1 MYDPFKLFWTAMI
14 WGSIAWYSYLL
25 FHVGWRGGRD
35 IIRMAR
41 NLSQN
46 NREQGGH

>member
-1 MYDPFKLFWTAMI
+1 MYDPFKLFWTAML
-14 WGSIAWYSYLL
+14 WGSVAWYSYLL

-41 NLSQN
+41 SLSRN
-46 NREQGGH
+46 DREQGGH